1 MRALLSIITLYKYK
15 PDLFDLL
22 HIPKQLDREALVD
35 ELCMQIGELNLIITD
50 PDVLKL
56 AIDRWSRTRVDVWQ
70 HLYDTTQYK
79 YNPIWNKD
87 GVYKETEKAKS
98 NSKNKGSLEGTD
110 YNDTSAYNTT
120 TYQSDERTRIDHYT
134 TNEAEASA
142 EVVRER
148 EEHGNIGV
156 TTTQQMIKEEREI
169 AEFSLYKMIIEEFMH
184 RFCIMV
190 Y

>member
-35 ELCMQIGELNLIITD
+35 ELCMTIGELNLIITD

-98 NSKNKGSLEGTD
+98 NSTGNLTGTD
-110 YNDTSAYNTT
+110 YDDTSAYNST
-120 TYQSDERTRIDHYT
+120 TYQNAERTRMNHDSK
-134 TNEAEASA
+134 NNAEA

>member
-22 HIPKQLDREALVD
+22 HIPKQLDREALID
-35 ELCMQIGELNLIITD
+35 ELCMTIGELNLIITD

-70 HLYDTTQYK
+70 HLYDTTQYE

-98 NSKNKGSLEGTD
+98 KSSLDGTD
-110 YNDTSAYNTT
+110 LNDRSAYNSTN
-120 TYQSDERTRIDHYT
+120 YQPVDRTKIDHDT
-134 TNEAEASA
+134 TGEA